1 MQVYMTK
8 DILKGVWKMYHNIYI
23 YIMRVDEIKHSD
35 TEYCIE
41 LKSNVHLFT
50 LT

>member
-8 DILKGVWKMYHNIYI
+8 DILKDVWKMYHNI

-41 LKSNVHLFT
+41 LKSTVHLFT